1 MPTAVSKK
9 IEPPE
14 WQGGGLRPAGRH
26 GDLPLPGS
34 RVVPTAV
41 CESTSCGAFSVTLRW
56 DLYTLKVDN
65 LGVPYDEAD
74 LVRKPR
80 GMETLVRWEC

>member
-1 MPTAVSKK
+1 MSC
-9 IEPPE
+9 
-14 WQGGGLRPAGRH
+14 L
-26 GDLPLPGS
+26 
-34 RVVPTAV
+34 
-41 CESTSCGAFSVTLRW
+41 CESPSCGAFSVTLRW